1 MGVTSSIYRALVNKS
16 KGHQLRKFKIVRDLD
31 KMIRTRIKS
40 DFAII
45 QGSKMYLGDD
55 DRYSLSI
62 FGIYESKET
71 EFVKK
76 EIEKGYTVLDL
87 GASIGY
93 YTLLFS
99 RLVGNQGKV
108 YSFELNPNRF
118 HILEENV
125 RMNGYTNVI
134 LENKAV
140 SNKNGESIIYH
151 HKAQTVT
158 LDSYFQIQEDDNID
172 FIKIDVEGHE
182 KHVFEG
188 MKEILR
194 KNPQVKILFEFHPQL
209 LADYETK
216 PQDLLNIIDKMN
228 FQMFDILEDKPITSN
243 ELLKMYPNKKNTS
256 TNIFCTRK

>member
-1 MGVTSSIYRALVNKS
+1 MGVTSSIYRVLVNKS

-31 KMIRTRIKS
+31 TMIRTRIKS
-40 DFAII
+40 DFAIV
-45 QGSKMYLGDD
+45 QGSKMYLGSDG
-55 DRYSLSI
+55 YSLSI
-62 FGIYESKET
+62 FGVHEPKET
-71 EFVKK
+71 KLVKK
-76 EIEKGYTVLDL
+76 EIEKGYTGLDL

-108 YSFELNPNRF
+108 YSFELDPNRF

-125 RMNGYTNVI
+125 RMNGYTNVV

-140 SNKNGESIIYH
+140 SNKNGESIIFRQ
-151 HKAQTVT
+151 KTQTVT
-158 LDSYFQIQEDDNID
+158 LDSYFQIQEVDNID

-228 FQMFDILEDKPITSN
+228 FQMFDILENKPISSN
-243 ELLKMYPNKKNTS
+243 ELLQMYPNKKNPS

>member
-31 KMIRTRIKS
+31 KMIQTRIKS

-55 DRYSLSI
+55 NYSLSI
-62 FGIYESKET
+62 FGVHEPKET
-71 EFVKK
+71 EIVKK

-108 YSFELNPNRF
+108 YSFESNPNRF

-125 RMNGYTNVI
+125 RMNGYTNAI

-140 SNKNGESIIYH
+140 SNKNGESIIFH

-188 MKEILR
+188 MKEILL
-194 KNPQVKILFEFHPQL
+194 KNPQVKILFEFHPQV

-228 FQMFDILEDKPITSN
+228 FQMFDILEDKTISSN
-243 ELLKMYPNKKNTS
+243 ELLKMYPNKKNPS
-256 TNIFCTRK
+256 TNIFCMRK